1 MLNAMEQEYCLN
13 SWKKPDYDALRRD
26 CLPLLAEAEKTG
38 DRTAYA
44 RILTEAGC
52 RFYDSHVGAELPYQT
67 ESDVC
72 DVLAARDYGFSMI
85 RLDDGSVIA
94 VLTEPDNAPG
104 QSGIH
109 DGTVILSWDGREI
122 NEAIAQTECIYPGC
136 AFAVKSN
143 EVVYRPAFLAAMGG
157 DSVTVTFLDDSGKEQ
172 TAVLPDLGYGC
183 GRLESFCSA
192 LDYQAEVLANQT
204 NDFSIHSARMLDSQC
219 GCLGIRKE
227 HYETVSDHIA
237 LVRDGYD
244 PKLTEFYAG
253 QIEALKAQGMQYLVI
268 DIRNNSGG
276 FNCCAGALV
285 SLFTDQKKLLSSFG
299 YEDRNGYH
307 NKMDEYIFPDGRYK
321 DLPAVVLVNQKCMS
335 AGDAL
340 AKYLGACENV
350 TLMGYT
356 ASSGVNQNIGGYIY
370 LPNGI
375 CMRYPVNLSL
385 SEEGVPLIDTDET
398 RENRIPLEAVIPMT
412 EERALQLFNYRKVLD
427 FNFDDTELEYA
438 VRYLEQNS
446 IPE

>member
-26 CLPLLAEAEKTG
+26 CLPQLAEAENTG

-94 VLTEPDNAPG
+94 VLTEPDSAPG
-104 QSGIH
+104 QSGNH
-109 DGTVILSWDGREI
+109 AGTEILSRDGREI

-143 EVVYRPAFLAAMGG
+143 EDVYRPAFLAAMSG

-183 GRLESFCSA
+183 GRLESFCS
-192 LDYQAEVLANQT
+192 
-204 NDFSIHSARMLDSQC
+204 
-219 GCLGIRKE
+219 
-227 HYETVSDHIA
+227 
-237 LVRDGYD
+237 
-244 PKLTEFYAG
+244 
-253 QIEALKAQGMQYLVI
+253 
-268 DIRNNSGG
+268 
-276 FNCCAGALV
+276 ALV

-321 DLPAVVLVNQKCMS
+321 ALPAVVLVNQKCMS

-356 ASSGVNQNIGGYIY
+356 ASSGVTQNIRGYI
-370 LPNGI
+370 
-375 CMRYPVNLSL
+375 
-385 SEEGVPLIDTDET
+385 
-398 RENRIPLEAVIPMT
+398 
-412 EERALQLFNYRKVLD
+412 
-427 FNFDDTELEYA
+427 
-438 VRYLEQNS
+438 
-446 IPE
+446 

>member
-1 MLNAMEQEYCLN
+1 MSL
-13 SWKKPDYDALRRD
+13 
-26 CLPLLAEAEKTG
+26 
-38 DRTAYA
+38 
-44 RILTEAGC
+44 
-52 RFYDSHVGAELPYQT
+52 
-67 ESDVC
+67 
-72 DVLAARDYGFSMI
+72 
-85 RLDDGSVIA
+85 
-94 VLTEPDNAPG
+94 
-104 QSGIH
+104 
-109 DGTVILSWDGREI
+109 
-122 NEAIAQTECIYPGC
+122 
-136 AFAVKSN
+136 
-143 EVVYRPAFLAAMGG
+143 
-157 DSVTVTFLDDSGKEQ
+157 
-172 TAVLPDLGYGC
+172 
-183 GRLESFCSA
+183 
-192 LDYQAEVLANQT
+192 
-204 NDFSIHSARMLDSQC
+204 
-219 GCLGIRKE
+219 
-227 HYETVSDHIA
+227 
-237 LVRDGYD
+237 
-244 PKLTEFYAG
+244 
-253 QIEALKAQGMQYLVI
+253 

-370 LPNGI
+370 LPDGI
-375 CMRYPVNLSL
+375 CIRYPVNLSL
-385 SEEGVPLIDTDET
+385 SEEGVTLIDTDET